1 MARTHTMPKFKTL
14 KAMAPDDPFFKRG
27 YIVGGLQFGQKAP
40 TPPVPTEQ
48 KPETPGG
55 KK

>member
-1 MARTHTMPKFKTL
+1 MPKFKTL
-14 KAMAPDDPFFKRG
+14 KPIAPDDPFFKRG
-27 YIVGGLQFGQKAP
+27 YIVGGLQFGKKAP

-55 KK
+55 KKSD